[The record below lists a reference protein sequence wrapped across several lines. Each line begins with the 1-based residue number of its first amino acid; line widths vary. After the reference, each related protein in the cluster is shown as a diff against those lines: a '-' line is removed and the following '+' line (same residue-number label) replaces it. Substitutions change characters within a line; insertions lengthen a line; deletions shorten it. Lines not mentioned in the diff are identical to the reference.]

1 MITYNRKDS
10 EKEYRHIYSETLFA
24 SETITTLKI
33 NYTSSKK
40 KKPCIFLYASKGN
53 PAVLQNFLIVK
64 YTRQEAI
71 NMLVSKMNS
80 FLVAFTST
88 YDFHKEHMIS

>member
-1 MITYNRKDS
+1 M
-10 EKEYRHIYSETLFA
+10 HIYSESLFA

-40 KKPCIFLYASKGN
+40 KKNPCIFLYPSKGN
-53 PAVLQNFLIVK
+53 PVVLQNFLIVK

-71 NMLVSKMNS
+71 NILVSKMNT

-88 YDFHKEHMIS
+88 YDFHMEHMIN

>member
-1 MITYNRKDS
+1 M
-10 EKEYRHIYSETLFA
+10 HIDSETLFA

-40 KKPCIFLYASKGN
+40 KKKLAFFLYPSKEN
-53 PAVLQNFLIVK
+53 PVVLLNFLIVK

-88 YDFHKEHMIS
+88 YDFHMEHMIS

>member
-1 MITYNRKDS
+1 M
-10 EKEYRHIYSETLFA
+10 HIYSESLFA

-40 KKPCIFLYASKGN
+40 KKSLHFFIPKKGN
-53 PAVLQNFLIVK
+53 PVVLQNFLIVK
-64 YTRQEAI
+64 YTRQEANNI
-71 NMLVSKMNS
+71 LVSKMNT

-88 YDFHKEHMIS
+88 YDFHMEHMIN